1 MLTLG
6 RFYEVPLLDLEGEE
20 PPLRC
25 TSLTTRVEFFLFHL
39 PGKKRE
45 RDKKETILITLH
57 TYIYIYMY
65 IES

>member
-45 RDKKETILITLH
+45 R
-57 TYIYIYMY
+57 
-65 IES
+65 